1 MNNHQ
6 EKKKEQIK
14 NDRLV
19 RGRPKYEKVD
29 KLLPEVMRVHFYEES
44 AQFWYYLPLSV
55 LCVMSLTRFNN
66 DEFYLS
72 AETARTSISLAAVQH
87 I

>member
-44 AQFWYYLPLSV
+44 AQF
-55 LCVMSLTRFNN
+55 
-66 DEFYLS
+66 
-72 AETARTSISLAAVQH
+72 
-87 I
+87 